1 MDQMTKEQNIKHV
14 MSSSRGYADYNPVG
28 QNAGQTE
35 GPLGLVQLP
44 GSQDFT
50 GKVNQHLYDRRLAYI
65 EDNYTP
71 SSLEK
76 GTLRDDYIIPAQAI
90 RFASGEGKGEIYSSV
105 RGHDL
110 FIICD
115 VMNHSVNFKM
125 FGMEVPMGPDDH
137 FQDLVRLILA
147 ATGKAK
153 RINVIMPFLYESRQH
168 VRVSRESLDC
178 AYMLKELSH
187 LGVDNIITFDP
198 HDPRVENA
206 LPTKSLENIPTS
218 YSLIESFLNHVPDIK
233 LGGPDS
239 LMVVSPDE
247 LGMKRATFY
256 ASIMELPLGTFYRQR
271 DMSIPGVSRSESIVD
286 YKFLGDSP
294 EGRDVVIID
303 DMIITGETILETA
316 KRLKEMKAKRVFVLA
331 PFPLMVHGVD
341 AMNKGYED
349 GIIDRIFSTNLVYR
363 RPELLN
369 APWYVDV
376 DMSYFVALL
385 IDAINHNTSISK
397 LIDQS
402 EVIKRIINEHN
413 ERQAFMDLA
422 NQ

>member
-1 MDQMTKEQNIKHV
+1 MTEDQKIKQV
-14 MSSSRGYADYNPVG
+14 ITSSKGYADYNPVG
-28 QNAGQTE
+28 QNAGKTE

-44 GSQDFT
+44 GSVEFT
-50 GKVNQHLYDRRLAYI
+50 DKVNNHLYERRLAYLQDSFSPVDI
-65 EDNYTP
+65 
-71 SSLEK
+71 EK
-76 GTLRDDYIIPAQAI
+76 GTLRDNYIIPAKAV

-110 FIICD
+110 FIIAD
-115 VMNHSVNFKM
+115 VMNHSVHYKM

-137 FQDLVRLILA
+137 FQDLVRMILA

-168 VRVSRESLDC
+168 VRTSRESLDC
-178 AYMLKELSH
+178 AYMLKELSS

-218 YSLIESFLNHVPDIK
+218 FSLIEAFLNNYPDVK
-233 LGGPDS
+233 LEGEDA

-256 ASIMELPLGTFYRQR
+256 ASIMEVPLGTFYRQR
-271 DMSIPGVSRSESIVD
+271 DFASGSGHVRQAPFID
-286 YKFLGDSP
+286 YKFLGESP

-303 DMIITGETILETA
+303 DMIITGTTIVETA
-316 KRLKEMKAKRVFVLA
+316 KRLKAMKANRVFVLA
-331 PFPLMVHGVD
+331 PFPLMVHGIDALQNAYDEGIVD
-341 AMNKGYED
+341 
-349 GIIDRIFSTNLVYR
+349 RVFSTNLVYR
-363 RPELLN
+363 RPELVA

-376 DMSYFVALL
+376 DMTYFVALL
-385 IDAINHNTSISK
+385 IDAINHNSSIS
-397 LIDQS
+397 
-402 EVIKRIINEHN
+402 
-413 ERQAFMDLA
+413 
-422 NQ
+422 

>member
-1 MDQMTKEQNIKHV
+1 MTEDQKIKAV
-14 MSSSRGYADYNPVG
+14 ISSSKGYSDYNPVG
-28 QNAGQTE
+28 QNAGKTE

-44 GSQDFT
+44 GSVDFT
-50 GKVNQHLYDRRLAYI
+50 NQVNQHLYERRLAYLQ
-65 EDNYTP
+65 DNLSP
-71 SSLEK
+71 VDIEK
-76 GTLRDDYIIPAQAI
+76 GTLRDNYIIPAQAV

-110 FIICD
+110 FIISD

-137 FQDLVRLILA
+137 FQDLVRMILA

-168 VRVSRESLDC
+168 VRTSRESLDC
-178 AYMLKELSH
+178 AYMLKELNS

-218 YSLIESFLNHVPDIK
+218 FSLIESFLNNYPDVK
-233 LGGPDS
+233 LEGEDS
-239 LMVVSPDE
+239 LMIVSPDE

-256 ASIMELPLGTFYRQR
+256 ASIMEVPLGTFYRQR
-271 DMSIPGVSRSESIVD
+271 DFANVDGHTKQAPFID

-303 DMIITGETILETA
+303 DMIITGNTIVETA
-316 KRLKEMKAKRVFVLA
+316 RRLKEMKAKRVFVLA

-341 AMNKGYED
+341 NMQAAYEE
-349 GIIDRIFSTNLVYR
+349 GIVDRVFSTNLVYR
-363 RPELLN
+363 RPELLD

-376 DMSYFVALL
+376 DMTYFVALL
-385 IDAINHNTSISK
+385 IDAINHNSSISK

-402 EVIKRIINEHN
+402 EVIKRLINEHN
-413 ERQAFMDLA
+413 EQQAFMDLI
-422 NQ
+422 QP

>member
-1 MDQMTKEQNIKHV
+1 MTDEQIIANVI
-14 MSSSRGYADYNPVG
+14 SSSKGYADYNPVG
-28 QNAGQTE
+28 QNAGKTE
-35 GPLGLVQLP
+35 GPVGLVQLP

-50 GKVNQHLYDRRLAYI
+50 GKVNQHLYDRRLAYLQ
-65 EDNYTP
+65 DSFTP
-71 SSLEK
+71 SDVEK
-76 GTLRDDYIIPAQAI
+76 GTLRDDYIIPTQAV
-90 RFASGEGKGEIYSSV
+90 RFSSGEGKGEIYSSV

-110 FIICD
+110 YIICD
-115 VMNHSVNFKM
+115 VMNHNVRFKM
-125 FGMEVPMGPDDH
+125 FGRDVPMGPDDH
-137 FQDLVRLILA
+137 FQDLIRLILA

-168 VRVSRESLDC
+168 VRMTRESLDC
-178 AYMLKELSH
+178 AYMLKELSN

-206 LPTKSLENIPTS
+206 LPSKSLENIPTS
-218 YSLIESFLNHVPDIK
+218 YSLIESFLNNYPDVK
-233 LGGPDS
+233 LGGKDS
-239 LMVVSPDE
+239 LMVISPDE

-271 DMSIPGVSRSESIVD
+271 DFTSTSSTRTASVLD

-303 DMIITGETILETA
+303 DMIITGSTIVETA
-316 KRLKEMKAKRVFVLA
+316 RRLKEMKAKRVFVLA
-331 PFPLMVHGVD
+331 PFPLMVHGIKD
-341 AMNKGYED
+341 LDEAYKN
-349 GIIDRIFSTNLVYR
+349 GIIDRVISTNLVYR
-363 RPELLN
+363 RPELLQ

-376 DMSYFVALL
+376 DLSYFVALL
-385 IDAINHNTSISK
+385 IDAINHNSSISK

-413 ERQAFMDLA
+413 EQQAFMGLM
-422 NQ
+422 Q